1 METTNQRFG
10 LQPQR
15 ILSCHSYFGV
25 ALCRVR
31 ALGGVV
37 KALCEPRTSVGAG
50 KPSGKRRTS
59 AITEQVSVHHVTHAM
74 ASFATW
80 LEDNPPM
87 RRVSHLA
94 LQAYHDHDLPRRETP
109 WSMFACVHA
118 RGRNPHMWS
127 AHSTRFRMMLEPH
140 DGSTWL
146 TSWLAHCINESKRR
160 RAEPFLT
167 EWSRSSH
174 WGVTHSGNDGTQRRH
189 TPHWLT
195 N

>member
-10 LQPQR
+10 LQPQS

-94 LQAYHDHDLPRRETP
+94 LQAYHDSRLTAQRNSKEHVCLRTCSRMQSTYLVCAFNAHQDYAGTTRRQHMAHQLACTLHKRVET
-109 WSMFACVHA
+109 
-118 RGRNPHMWS
+118 
-127 AHSTRFRMMLEPH
+127 
-140 DGSTWL
+140 
-146 TSWLAHCINESKRR
+146 
-160 RAEPFLT
+160 
-167 EWSRSSH
+167 
-174 WGVTHSGNDGTQRRH
+174 
-189 TPHWLT
+189 
-195 N
+195 